1 MRGAQACMTPQFPAS
16 GPAMTPQPR
25 SFHSEPLHQSEL
37 QEALTGAQIH
47 AVYQPIVRI
56 SDRRPVGLEA
66 LARLHHPAHGI
77 LSPGLFVPPMEQ
89 AGLARALTE
98 AVVRRAFA
106 DWGGDLLPSLDLTL
120 SLNFSL
126 DVLLLPEAL
135 RWLEAQRR
143 QAGIPAARLIIEL
156 TESQPVSHLPE
167 LAEAATWL
175 RDLGYGLAIDDVGPQ
190 IRDHGPLLGLPFS
203 MLKLDMGVVRD
214 TAVNRAARQ
223 FLTHA
228 IAEAHGA
235 RLLVTAEGVEDEACW
250 SRMQQM
256 GVELAQG
263 FLVGRPLSAEGV
275 LAWHRSW
282 NTQYPQ

>member
-1 MRGAQACMTPQFPAS
+1 M
-16 GPAMTPQPR
+16 
-25 SFHSEPLHQSEL
+25 
-37 QEALTGAQIH
+37 
-47 AVYQPIVRI
+47 
-56 SDRRPVGLEA
+56 
-66 LARLHHPAHGI
+66 
-77 LSPGLFVPPMEQ
+77 
-89 AGLARALTE
+89 
-98 AVVRRAFA
+98 
-106 DWGGDLLPSLDLTL
+106 
-120 SLNFSL
+120 
-126 DVLLLPEAL
+126 LLLPEAL

-167 LAEAATWL
+167 LTEAATWL

-223 FLTHA
+223 SPDRRNRRGC
-228 IAEAHGA
+228 HGA

-263 FLVGRPLSAEGV
+263 FLVGRPLSGEGV